1 MSKSVSFFARHSLAL
16 TRTIVD
22 SVTSGA
28 RSAIPDWLAKRSKK
42 SLKHDLE
49 YRSRIELIQDFEFPE
64 ASLKVKFT
72 RDRKHIMATGV
83 YKPQIRVFDL
93 AELSMKFDRHTEC
106 ENVAFEILTDDWT
119 KSVHLQADRSVEFHS
134 QYGMHYKTRIPKF
147 GRDLAYYHPTCDMFF
162 CGSSQE
168 IYRLNLD
175 QGRFLNPFMTAGP
188 AHNTIRINSA
198 HGLIGVG
205 GEDGNI
211 EFWHPTQR
219 RNLARLDVAKTLSS
233 RAEDTFEKFP
243 EITALEFHSDGLSF
257 ACGTA
262 TGHVLLYD
270 LRMSQPLLVKDHQ
283 YGLPIK
289 SLSFHPTG
297 NVVSADS
304 KVVRLWN
311 KNDGTLFTAIEPP
324 HDINDVC
331 IPDDS
336 GLVVVANEGVQVQT
350 YYVPQL
356 GPAPKWCPFLDNLTE
371 ELEENPNGITLYDD
385 YKFVTRKEL
394 SRLALDH
401 LVGTNVLKAYMHG
414 YFLDLRLYNKAKAI
428 ANPFEYEEFKKR
440 RITEKLEKDRKTRIH
455 ATRKLPKVNAG
466 FALRLMK
473 ETGELAGS
481 DEDEDEKRNNK
492 RKKKDAGLGAIKTD
506 DRFKGLFED
515 EDYQIDENSSEW
527 KLHHPSEV
535 RNKTSLTLANF
546 TKVDDGR
553 PDRSSDES
561 DRSDQD
567 SDDNDDLN
575 SEDEEA
581 ISKFKFDPRKP
592 TVKPVPFHKLKLEQN
607 SRGNE
612 PKNKGPAMYELK
624 DGQRSTE
631 LSLASRLKQTETE
644 GMSGYG
650 RGVLNVSGGRAG
662 AKSMTFHP
670 SRIIREPRLRAG
682 EERDQGEER
691 KRRRGIRELGLRP
704 VGGAGRGRG
713 RGGSRGGRGGA
724 ARGSRR

>member
-1 MSKSVSFFARHSLAL
+1 
-16 TRTIVD
+16 
-22 SVTSGA
+22 
-28 RSAIPDWLAKRSKK
+28 
-42 SLKHDLE
+42 
-49 YRSRIELIQDFEFPE
+49 
-64 ASLKVKFT
+64 
-72 RDRKHIMATGV
+72 
-83 YKPQIRVFDL
+83 
-93 AELSMKFDRHTEC
+93 
-106 ENVAFEILTDDWT
+106 
-119 KSVHLQADRSVEFHS
+119 
-134 QYGMHYKTRIPKF
+134 
-147 GRDLAYYHPTCDMFF
+147 
-162 CGSSQE
+162 
-168 IYRLNLD
+168 
-175 QGRFLNPFMTAGP
+175 
-188 AHNTIRINSA
+188 
-198 HGLIGVG
+198 
-205 GEDGNI
+205 
-211 EFWHPTQR
+211 
-219 RNLARLDVAKTLSS
+219 
-233 RAEDTFEKFP
+233 
-243 EITALEFHSDGLSF
+243 
-257 ACGTA
+257 
-262 TGHVLLYD
+262 
-270 LRMSQPLLVKDHQ
+270 
-283 YGLPIK
+283 
-289 SLSFHPTG
+289 
-297 NVVSADS
+297 
-304 KVVRLWN
+304 
-311 KNDGTLFTAIEPP
+311 
-324 HDINDVC
+324 
-331 IPDDS
+331 
-336 GLVVVANEGVQVQT
+336 
-350 YYVPQL
+350 
-356 GPAPKWCPFLDNLTE
+356 
-371 ELEENPNGITLYDD
+371 
-385 YKFVTRKEL
+385 EL

-440 RITEKLEKDRKTRIH
+440 RIAEKLEKDRKTRIH

-561 DRSDQD
+561 DRSGQD